1 MISRLLCMVPQYVGM
16 LQYQKILKRTQFVGW
31 RAKNVIFMAPNRTLA
46 HTPAQQ
52 HPVLL
57 PVHLTFCSWSG
68 HPALTLHTYTTPATH
83 VQNDGR
89 DTLGQTISVTQFILA
104 FHCWGKNRA
113 LFLLAWIVRDIYFS
127 NHGRSSADL
136 PILGNHG
143 RFIGR
148 SPYPILEGQ
157 ICHPFCVN
165 KPSC

>member
-57 PVHLTFCSWSG
+57 PVHLTFCSWKSR
-68 HPALTLHTYTTPATH
+68 PALTLHTYATPATH

-89 DTLGQTISVTQFILA
+89 DTLGQTISESKWWNNISSWRKISKQLHLITFENSRIWNLCFLGTCVFLELVFSWNLLPALA
-104 FHCWGKNRA
+104 QYLDQLHLN
-113 LFLLAWIVRDIYFS
+113 RDIVTF
-127 NHGRSSADL
+127 
-136 PILGNHG
+136 
-143 RFIGR
+143 
-148 SPYPILEGQ
+148 
-157 ICHPFCVN
+157 
-165 KPSC
+165 